1 MIGKKQNDDLGLLC
15 DTLMIGSHV
24 GPFYYIY
31 QVVEISFTFYIIYI
45 TKLSQINIGHFLRC
59 NCLKTLLLFKTD
71 HQQIVLPYSSPYHK
85 RRFYKIHR
93 YLS

>member
-15 DTLMIGSHV
+15 DTLLIGSHV

-45 TKLSQINIGHFLRC
+45 TKLSQIHY
-59 NCLKTLLLFKTD
+59 LLCFS
-71 HQQIVLPYSSPYHK
+71 QYVLLEISYEGSFIFRSV
-85 RRFYKIHR
+85 
-93 YLS
+93 